1 MQVEGEVKE
10 VNSKFARLRGLP
22 NMAHTLDLY
31 GRSFSMGPTPQ
42 ATNPNTRTRRS
53 GRTSQGP
60 RLKYATKH
68 VSVYVPF
75 CCLDFAAERKRT

>member
-22 NMAHTLDLY
+22 NMSHTLDLY
-31 GRSFSMGPTPQ
+31 GRSFSLGPTPQ
-42 ATNPNTRTRRS
+42 AANPNTRARRS

-60 RLKYATKH
+60 RLKYAT
-68 VSVYVPF
+68 SV
-75 CCLDFAAERKRT
+75 CLFVLSAVTVLWLCLS